1 MQLAGKSN
9 FLIDRKHISRAPW
22 EREVG
27 LVDYTDDFAIGVQDD
42 DAPVKVHT
50 LKDDIRLKSWE
61 KFLDLESIL
70 PN

>member
-1 MQLAGKSN
+1 M
-9 FLIDRKHISRAPW
+9 SRAPW

-27 LVDYTDDFAIGVQDD
+27 LVDYTDEYTYAMDND